1 MRRRMRSLLLPAC
14 LGLAL
19 LLPSA
24 AARALPTEHP
34 AAPAAAPASRPLP
47 PLLEQLERRTFD
59 YFWDTA
65 NRANGLVP
73 DRWPGPSPCSIAAV
87 GFALTAYPIGVERGY
102 ITRQQAAQRV
112 LVTLRFFARAPQG
125 PQPEGVTGY
134 KGFFYHFLDMRSGVR
149 TSDSELSTVDTAL
162 LLAGV
167 LSDRDYFDR
176 ATPEEREIRTLADA
190 INRRVDWRWASPR
203 APLVSMGWMPESGF
217 IPHDWQGYD
226 EAMILYLLALGSPTH
241 AVAPA
246 AWPAWTATYD
256 RTWGTFRGQTY
267 LGFGPLFGYQYSQSW
282 VDFRGIRDAWMQAH
296 DLDYF
301 ENSRR
306 ATLAQHAY
314 AIANPMGWRGYDKDI
329 WGLTASDGPAN
340 YTRFMP
346 PWHLRRFRGYS
357 ARGVDLRGGFDD
369 GTIAPTAMVSSIAF
383 APELVIP
390 SIAALDRRYG
400 RWIYGKYGFV
410 DAFNPS
416 FSYDVPLR
424 TGRLVKGVG
433 WVDSEYLGIDQGPI
447 LLMLENYRSGFVWQ
461 LMRGDP
467 DLRRGLQ
474 RAGFRGGWLQPASAQ
489 VH

>member
-1 MRRRMRSLLLPAC
+1 MSSLRSVLLSVGL
-14 LGLAL
+14 LAL
-19 LLPSA
+19 LLPA
-24 AARALPTEHP
+24 AAQ
-34 AAPAAAPASRPLP
+34 AAPVAQPRTDTATLQTRPLP
-47 PLLEQLERRTFD
+47 ALFGQLEKRTFD

-65 NRANGLVP
+65 NPVNGLVP
-73 DRWPGPSPCSIAAV
+73 DHAPHPSACSIAAV

-125 PQPEGVTGY
+125 PQPQGVTGY
-134 KGFFYHFLDMRSGVR
+134 KGFFYHFLDMRTGVR

-167 LSDRDYFDR
+167 LADRDYFDGT
-176 ATPEEREIRTLADA
+176 TPEEREIRQLADA
-190 INRRVDWRWASPR
+190 IDRRVDWRWASPH
-203 APLVSMGWMPESGF
+203 APLIAMGWTPEGGF
-217 IPHDWQGYD
+217 IPHEWQGYD
-226 EAMILYLLALGSPTH
+226 EAMILYIEALGSPTH

-246 AWPAWTATYD
+246 AWPAWTATYN
-256 RTWGTFRGQTY
+256 RTWGTYQGQTY

-314 AIANPMGWRGYDKDI
+314 AVANPMGWRGYGTQI
-329 WGLTASDGPAN
+329 WGLTASDGPAD
-340 YTRFMP
+340 YVHFAFP
-346 PWHLRRFRGYS
+346 LHLRRFRGYS
-357 ARGVDLRGGFDD
+357 ARGVDIRGGFDD

-390 SIAALDRRYG
+390 SVETLYRRYG

-416 FSYDVPLR
+416 FDYDVPLR
-424 TGRLVKGVG
+424 TGHLVPGVG

-447 LLMLENYRSGFVWQ
+447 LLMLENYRSGFVWR

-467 DLRRGLQ
+467 DLRRGLE
-474 RAGFRGGWLQPASAQ
+474 RAGFRGGWLKPAAAV

>member
-24 AARALPTEHP
+24 GARALPTEHP

-176 ATPEEREIRTLADA
+176 TTPEEREIRTLADA

-256 RTWGTFRGQTY
+256 RTWGTFGGQTY